1 MLRLK
6 ILLAALS
13 LVVVAGCGG
22 PRVDVIDLN
31 KVLSVMTA
39 TLDKMK
45 KEHGN
50 KTIDQN
56 DPIAKQK
63 FMKEFNTRFA
73 KDLNAA
79 KMISKPIGTRI
90 EADGSVLGFTDTN
103 KNMVRDYGDRPIFKI
118 EIDIA
123 RNRLIATDLQYGYR
137 RDSHF
142 SGMSGLVTGM
152 IIGSLLSRQRSF
164 GITGSRFSNM
174 RMSPRNYHSSAVSRA
189 KSIARARARARS
201 RSRSGSF
208 SRGK

>member
-1 MLRLK
+1 MLRVK
-6 ILLAALS
+6 ILLAVLL
-13 LVVVAGCGG
+13 LVVMNGCGG
-22 PRVDVIDLN
+22 PSVDVIDLN

-45 KEHGN
+45 KDYGG
-50 KTIDQN
+50 KTIDKN
-56 DPIAKQK
+56 DTAARQK
-63 FMKEFNTRFA
+63 FMQEFNTRFA

-90 EADGSVLGFTDTN
+90 EADGSILGFTDLN
-103 KNMVRDYGDRPIFKI
+103 KNMTRDYGDKPIFKV

-123 RNRLIATDLQYGYR
+123 RNRLIASDLTYGYR
-137 RDSHF
+137 RDSYF

-164 GITGSRFSNM
+164 GVSSSRFANM

-189 KSIARARARARS
+189 RSIARARARARS